1 MDSFLLAES
10 TYPSFRVVV
19 PRVCAYY
26 RIASYYDI
34 IFRNTCY
41 LARNVLSGTRAAS
54 GNYKYLK
61 GRIVS
66 HELASGLPTKGLS
79 SAEYGMIFP
88 HH

>member
-10 TYPSFRVVV
+10 TYPSFRVVF
-19 PRVCAYY
+19 RAYY
-26 RIASYYDI
+26 RIASYHDI

-41 LARNVLSGTRAAS
+41 LVLSGTRAAS

-66 HELASGLPTKGLS
+66 HELASGLLVRK
-79 SAEYGMIFP
+79 AIFC
-88 HH
+88 